1 MRRNGFDVSRQ
12 PILRALDTI
21 ECRDALLNP
30 DGREAAWP
38 VAEFIV
44 GNPPF
49 LGNKRMIAVLGEAY
63 TTQLR
68 QIYAGR
74 VPGGADLVMFWFEK
88 ARAALAAGMSQR
100 VGLVATNSIRGGD
113 NRQVLT
119 QISGQATLVEAWAD
133 EPWVVDGAA
142 VRVSLVC
149 FARESTEPRCLNG
162 QPVLEIY
169 PDLTGRDAQA
179 GVDLTQAKRLAAN
192 AGYAFQ
198 GPVKVGPFDIPGD
211 QARAFLQ
218 MPLNPNGRSN
228 AEVVKP
234 WANGMDIVRR
244 PSDTWI
250 IDFGEMSAAEASLYE
265 APFDYVYRH
274 VKPLRD
280 QNRDRQR
287 REHWWQLGRSGGD
300 LRRATAGLSRV
311 IITPRVAKH
320 RLFVWR
326 AAVVIPDSRLV
337 VIARDDET
345 TFGVL
350 HSRIHEL
357 WSLRTCSWHG
367 DGDEGGRPTYNA
379 HSCFETFPFP
389 EGFTPADKGP
399 IAEAARRLNELR
411 ENWLNPTD
419 LVHRVPEVAP
429 GYPDR
434 LLPIDERAA
443 ALLKTRTL
451 TNLYN
456 EKPTWLINAHR
467 ELDEA
472 VAAAYH
478 WPVDLVE
485 DELLRRLLALNQ
497 EQSG

>member
-1 MRRNGFDVSRQ
+1 
-12 PILRALDTI
+12 
-21 ECRDALLNP
+21 
-30 DGREAAWP
+30 
-38 VAEFIV
+38 
-44 GNPPF
+44 
-49 LGNKRMIAVLGEAY
+49 
-63 TTQLR
+63 
-68 QIYAGR
+68 
-74 VPGGADLVMFWFEK
+74 
-88 ARAALAAGMSQR
+88 
-100 VGLVATNSIRGGD
+100 
-113 NRQVLT
+113 
-119 QISGQATLVEAWAD
+119 
-133 EPWVVDGAA
+133 
-142 VRVSLVC
+142 
-149 FARESTEPRCLNG
+149 
-162 QPVLEIY
+162 VLEIY

-179 GVDLTQAKRLAAN
+179 GVDLTQAKRLAVN
-192 AGYAFQ
+192 AGCAFQ

-211 QARAFLQ
+211 QAREFLQ

-265 APFDYVYRH
+265 APFEYVRRH

-287 REHWWQLGRSGGD
+287 REHWWRLGRSGGD

-350 HSRIHEL
+350 HSRFHEA
-357 WSLRTCSWHG
+357 WSLRLGGWHG
-367 DGDEGGRPTYNA
+367 VGNDPQYTPSSG
-379 HSCFETFPFP
+379 FETFPFP
-389 EGFTPADKGP
+389 EGLAPHRSDFSPAREGP
-399 IAEAARRLNELR
+399 ITEAARRLNELR
-411 ENWLNPTD
+411 ENWLNPAD

-456 EKPTWLINAHR
+456 EKPAWLINTHR

-472 VAAAYH
+472 VAAAYG

-485 DELLRRLLALNQ
+485 DELLRRLLALNRDL
-497 EQSG
+497 SD